1 MNEVAP
7 IRSKER
13 PLPDHAD
20 ASAEVLE
27 NAARR
32 IRNGECVEDVAYT
45 LIPIIRI
52 MARRT

>member
-1 MNEVAP
+1 MTDDP
-7 IRSKER
+7 SIRSHER

-20 ASAEVLE
+20 AAAEVLE

-32 IRNGECVEDVAYT
+32 IRNGESVEDVAYT
-45 LIPIIRI
+45 MLPIIRI